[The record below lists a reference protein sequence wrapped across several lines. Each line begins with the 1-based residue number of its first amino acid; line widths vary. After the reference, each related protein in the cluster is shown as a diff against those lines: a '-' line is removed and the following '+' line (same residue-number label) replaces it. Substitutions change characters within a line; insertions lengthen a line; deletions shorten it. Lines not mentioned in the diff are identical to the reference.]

1 MCSLRLIKHS
11 LKRSACCFF
20 RCTSYFWG
28 LECFRRW
35 LVLRVGSLAEL
46 QHAGVY
52 VESTELGGDGG
63 RHELVILQR
72 PASGFDQLG
81 KSFKQIEAPLNVTFG
96 DNLKGNKTRSGASF
110 LDIENLISPSLFWYF
125 VLSGVFGLPP
135 IYDSTPT
142 HSLRVVNERI
152 LVIVAVSDV
161 DQVLNAV
168 LLLLGFAALQE
179 RRHTTSSCCLYMTTF
194 SWRD

>member
-1 MCSLRLIKHS
+1 MCSLRLIKQS
-11 LKRSACCFF
+11 LKRSACCFLDAF
-20 RCTSYFWG
+20 LLLRARVFPPLAGPPSRKPGGTAA
-28 LECFRRW
+28 RR
-35 LVLRVGSLAEL
+35 SLCRI
-46 QHAGVY
+46 HR
-52 VESTELGGDGG
+52 TWWWW
-63 RHELVILQR
+63 R
-72 PASGFDQLG
+72 PARTRHTTETSKRIWSVGEKFQTDWSTS
-81 KSFKQIEAPLNVTFG
+81 K
-96 DNLKGNKTRSGASF
+96 DKTRSGASF
-110 LDIENLISPSLFWYF
+110 LDIENLISPSLFWYL
-125 VLSGVFGLPP
+125 VLSGVFGLPL
-135 IYDSTPT
+135 IYDLTPT

>member
-1 MCSLRLIKHS
+1 MH
-11 LKRSACCFF
+11 
-20 RCTSYFWG
+20 SYFWG

-110 LDIENLISPSLFWYF
+110 LDIENLISPSLFWYL
-125 VLSGVFGLPP
+125 VLCGVFGLPL
-135 IYDSTPT
+135 IYDLTPT